1 MFLVGFA
8 SLSAVAS
15 LLIMLY
21 GPMLFLVI
29 GLFSS
34 VYGSFLVARS
44 GLTFTAYALRSAH
57 RMGVALFKTTAQI
70 FVSLRKPA
78 AEPEQKLVQHNH
90 RAPREARELAAMK
103 LYELKEIIAREGID
117 VSSATGGRQRRTKV
131 DIAEDIVRAR
141 QALQQRGR
149 APSYQIFVKCLSGK
163 TITLDVEADDTVHD
177 LKCKIQD
184 KEGLPVCKQRLL
196 VMSRQLDDDRLLL
209 EYGIVKESTVHI
221 TGGVLGGGY
230 GQKNENWN
238 VGVVI
243 FAPKGRAGMQ
253 KIGPPR
259 GYVKEILEK
268 RSSEIVDVREH
279 KARNGDRLLQAF
291 FETDRQARS
300 ARQGT
305 HQLPRCRVHSRGHE
319 RARCCVRRQ

>member
-21 GPMLFLVI
+21 GPMFFLVI
-29 GLFSS
+29 GLCCS
-34 VYGSFLVARS
+34 VYGSCLVARS

-149 APSYQIFVKCLSGK
+149 APPYQIFVKCLSGK
-163 TITLDVEADDTVHD
+163 TITLDVEASDTIDNVKAKIHD
-177 LKCKIQD
+177 KAGILPEQQD
-184 KEGLPVCKQRLL
+184 LFFN
-196 VMSRQLDDDRLLL
+196 
-209 EYGIVKESTVHI
+209 
-221 TGGVLGGGY
+221 GGGS
-230 GQKNENWN
+230 GTPWKNCPS
-238 VGVVI
+238 G
-243 FAPKGRAGMQ
+243 
-253 KIGPPR
+253 
-259 GYVKEILEK
+259 
-268 RSSEIVDVREH
+268 D
-279 KARNGDRLLQAF
+279 NGHRM
-291 FETDRQARS
+291 RY
-300 ARQGT
+300 
-305 HQLPRCRVHSRGHE
+305 
-319 RARCCVRRQ
+319 